1 MARSSLSRS
10 ALAVVAVASA
20 YAIAGRLAL
29 LMAIPPGYATAIW
42 PAAGVA
48 FVAVLLG
55 PRASLLGVLLGS
67 FVVNVGT
74 GYDGS
79 SAATIARSVAI
90 AFGIGLGAAVQSWL
104 AVYLVRRVT
113 SSPMAL
119 DRGTDILQFIT
130 RAGPIA
136 CTVAA
141 SWGVGMLGLAG
152 IIRADAILFTWCTWW
167 VGDVIGTLLVA
178 PVLLAFV
185 GRPERVW
192 RPRRLTV
199 ALPLATGFV
208 VVAVLF
214 SKASEWEAT
223 QLRTELLRRAG
234 VVERSLERQLERQI
248 DVSASTAS
256 FYEAST
262 DVTRSDFEAFGRSTL
277 ARHRGIEAI
286 SWVSFVPGKARAG
299 FERPILERSA
309 SGVLSAAGE
318 REAYYPVTRIA
329 PAGESDRVLGFD
341 LGSEPTRLDTI
352 RRAIAARGP
361 AISPPLELVQRPEAS
376 KGMLILVPVFRDDAL
391 LGLSSSVVRTDALMS
406 EALAGVDR
414 AGLVLRVEAGH
425 DGRSRAMI
433 YDEITRD
440 TGARISSTVFEL
452 AGTSWIVTSHVSRD
466 ATRRSW
472 QAWFVL
478 AGGLAFVTTLG
489 AVLLVVTGR
498 EARSVDTERDQRF
511 VLALND
517 ALRATLTPDEAAEVV
532 TRRLGE
538 HLQVSRCFFVRVDL
552 ERDRATIRAGYHTLE
567 PIDVELELSAYSSS
581 TQTEL
586 REGRT
591 VVIDDALTDARTR
604 TRYESVYA
612 PWRLR
617 ALIGVPLLVDGRWK
631 AALWATC
638 HEPRAWTPEEVTL
651 VQTIAERAWT
661 WDTHLLHLSLL
672 EERVADRTRA
682 LSASLAEKDVLL
694 REIHHRVK
702 NNLQVITSLLGLQA
716 SNTENATVRSAIGES
731 RDRIHSIAL
740 VHDQLYRIPN
750 AADIDMATYLD
761 ELVTSIERSI
771 GTAGKR
777 IELRVQATSCT
788 LPLDQAIPCGLIVN
802 ELVTN
807 AMKHGFRERPSGTI
821 TVTAVPTTLGNLRL
835 TIADDGAGLP
845 EGFDPASTR
854 GLGMVVVKT
863 LAAQLGA
870 SLTVSN
876 TPGATFSIEFRR
888 RSPAPDVDS

>member
-1 MARSSLSRS
+1 MLFRSRDADILRF
-10 ALAVVAVASA
+10 VAS
-20 YAIAGRLAL
+20 
-29 LMAIPPGYATAIW
+29 
-42 PAAGVA
+42 
-48 FVAVLLG
+48 
-55 PRASLLGVLLGS
+55 
-67 FVVNVGT
+67 
-74 GYDGS
+74 
-79 SAATIARSVAI
+79 
-90 AFGIGLGAAVQSWL
+90 
-104 AVYLVRRVT
+104 
-113 SSPMAL
+113 
-119 DRGTDILQFIT
+119 
-130 RAGPIA
+130 AGPIA

-141 SWGVGMLGLAG
+141 TWGVGILGLAG
-152 IIRADAILFTWCTWW
+152 IIAPDAILFSWCTWW

-208 VVAVLF
+208 AVTALF
-214 SKASEWEAT
+214 SKASDWEST
-223 QLRTELLRRAG
+223 QLRTELLRRAH
-234 VVERSLERQLERQI
+234 VIERSLERQLERQV
-248 DVSASTAS
+248 DVSAATAS
-256 FYEAST
+256 FYEGST
-262 DVTRSDFEAFGRSTL
+262 EVTTSDFQAFGRSPL
-277 ARHRGIEAI
+277 ARHPGIEAI
-286 SWVSFVPGKARAG
+286 SWVAYVPREARAT
-299 FERPILERSA
+299 FERPILERT
-309 SGVLSAAGE
+309 AAGTLTEAAE
-318 REAYYPVTRIA
+318 RAAYYPVTRIA

-352 RRAIAARGP
+352 RRAVTARGP
-361 AISPPLELVQRPEAS
+361 ALSPPLELVQQPEAS
-376 KGMLILVPVFRDDAL
+376 KGLLILVPVFRDGAL
-391 LGLSSSVVRTDALMS
+391 LGLSSSVVRIDALLS
-406 EALAGVDR
+406 ETLAGVDR
-414 AGLVLRVEAGH
+414 SGLALRVEAGH
-425 DGRSRAMI
+425 DERSRAVL

-440 TGARISSTVFEL
+440 TGARISRTEFEL
-452 AGTSWIVTSHVSRD
+452 AGARWIVTAHVSRD
-466 ATRRSW
+466 ATQRRW

-478 AGGLAFVTTLG
+478 AGGLAFVTLLG
-489 AVLLVVTGR
+489 AMLLVVTGR

-517 ALRATLTPDEAAEVV
+517 DLRATRTPDEAAEVV
-532 TRRLGE
+532 TTRLGQ
-538 HLQVSRCFFVRVDL
+538 HLQVSRCFFARIDL
-552 ERDRATIRAGYHTLE
+552 DRDRATIRAGYHTLE
-567 PIDVELELSAYSSS
+567 PIDVELQLSRYSSN

-591 VVIDDALTDARTR
+591 LVIDDAETDARTR

-617 ALIGVPLLVDGRWK
+617 ALVGVPLLVDGRWQ
-631 AALWATC
+631 AALWATS
-638 HEPRAWTPEEVTL
+638 HEPRAWTPDEVTL
-651 VQTIAERAWT
+651 VQTIAARAWI
-661 WDTHLLHLSLL
+661 WDAHLLHLSLL

-716 SNTENATVRSAIGES
+716 SKAENATVRRAIGES

-740 VHDQLYRIPN
+740 VHDQLYRAPN

-761 ELVTSIERSI
+761 ELIASIERSI
-771 GTAGKR
+771 GKAGKQ

-807 AMKHGFRERPSGTI
+807 AMKHGFRERPSGTV
-821 TVTAVPTTLGNLRL
+821 TVSAVATTTGDLRL
-835 TIADDGAGLP
+835 TIADDGVGVP
-845 EGFDPASTR
+845 EGFDPATTR
-854 GLGMVVVKT
+854 GLGMVVVTT
-863 LAAQLGA
+863 LAAQLGG